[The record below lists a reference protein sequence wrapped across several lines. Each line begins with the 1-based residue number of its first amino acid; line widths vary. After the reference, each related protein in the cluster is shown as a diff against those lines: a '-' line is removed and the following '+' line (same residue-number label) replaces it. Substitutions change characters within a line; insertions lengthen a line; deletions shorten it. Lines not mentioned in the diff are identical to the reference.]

1 MEGEGLLKGFCFYGD
16 NAYENDTYMAVPF
29 PNTWYGPEISITII
43 ILKLESTLNAPLVY
57 LQINA
62 DSEIPTESTSAN
74 PPHKCSC
81 LMLMQTT

>member
-1 MEGEGLLKGFCFYGD
+1 MV
-16 NAYENDTYMAVPF
+16 TMPMRMIHTWQSHF
-29 PNTWYGPEISITII
+29 PIHGMDPETSITII
-43 ILKLESTLNAPLVY
+43 IFKLESTLNAPLVY